1 MIMSKINI
9 LFLGI
14 FFSAL
19 ASSEEKWD
27 FGLPAL
33 MACQS
38 GPVNSLD
45 IRLCIDAEYE
55 KSDKELNRVYKKLIE
70 SLVNSSDLV
79 HAEIEWI
86 KFRNYSCAFET
97 SALESGSPA
106 QQTMYASCLLHHT
119 KIRINDLKRLTAMTC
134 NGCPERKNP

>member
-1 MIMSKINI
+1 MNKVSI
-9 LFLGI
+9 LCLGLL
-14 FFSAL
+14 FSAL

-27 FGLPAL
+27 FALPIL

-38 GPVNSLD
+38 GPVSALD

-70 SLVNSSDLV
+70 SLVNPSDLV

-97 SALESGSPA
+97 SAFETSSQA
-106 QQTMYASCLLHHT
+106 QQTLYASCLLHHT
-119 KIRINDLKRLTAMTC
+119 KIRINDLKRLTEMTC